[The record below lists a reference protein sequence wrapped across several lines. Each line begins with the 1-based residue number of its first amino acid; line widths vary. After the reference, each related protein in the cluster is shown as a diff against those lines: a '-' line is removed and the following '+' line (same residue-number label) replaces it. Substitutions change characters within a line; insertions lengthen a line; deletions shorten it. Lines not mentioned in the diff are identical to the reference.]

1 MKLLLKAL
9 LFVGLAIGSSANATS
24 LTAPSAASSFSPAT
38 TSKNDLENTQPVFL
52 PVQQAFKVEAVLDK
66 QRLNLLWTIADG
78 YYLYRKS
85 LKVNALS
92 PSVQIDTPVFA
103 EGTLK
108 WDEYFEA
115 DVVVYYDQT
124 SFEVPFSSD
133 KAQFQLQLESQGCA
147 DAGLC
152 YPPRKQIITIDLTA
166 GTAVVREQTTK
177 PLGSVPADKST
188 STPLWLIL
196 LFALAGG
203 LILNLMPCVF
213 PVLSIKVLSFTQ
225 QHQTNSE
232 RQLHAT
238 AYTAGVVGTFV
249 AIAAIMLFLRA
260 GGEAVGWGFQLQSP
274 IFVIFLVFLFVF
286 LGLSLSGYVQL
297 FSGLMS
303 LGQSSQPNNSLGSS
317 FLTGV
322 LATTVA
328 SPCTAPFMGPAL
340 GFTISQPSAV
350 ALLVFAF
357 LGLGMALPFVILS
370 LVPSLTQKLPKPGQW
385 MDNLKQF
392 LAFPI
397 YLTAIWLLWIV
408 GKQTNVD
415 IVIDICVGIIVM
427 VIAIWLWQRASGNKL
442 IKLIAI
448 VLFIGAFAF
457 PISKLE
463 DNQPPRWQDYSAQ
476 RLAELRQSG
485 QAVFVNLSAD
495 WCITC
500 LVNEKISMG
509 ESFYQSLQD
518 NNITYLKGDWTNKDP
533 EITELLNQYNRNGV
547 PLYLVFPKGSGSA
560 EILPQILSKS
570 SLIEALNRVN

>member
-9 LFVGLAIGSSANATS
+9 LFVGLSIGSSANATS
-24 LTAPSAASSFSPAT
+24 LTAPSAAGSFSPAT

-213 PVLSIKVLSFTQ
+213 PVLSIKVLSFNPATSNQ
-225 QHQTNSE
+225 Q
-232 RQLHAT
+232 
-238 AYTAGVVGTFV
+238 
-249 AIAAIMLFLRA
+249 
-260 GGEAVGWGFQLQSP
+260 
-274 IFVIFLVFLFVF
+274 
-286 LGLSLSGYVQL
+286 
-297 FSGLMS
+297 
-303 LGQSSQPNNSLGSS
+303 
-317 FLTGV
+317 
-322 LATTVA
+322 
-328 SPCTAPFMGPAL
+328 
-340 GFTISQPSAV
+340 
-350 ALLVFAF
+350 
-357 LGLGMALPFVILS
+357 
-370 LVPSLTQKLPKPGQW
+370 
-385 MDNLKQF
+385 
-392 LAFPI
+392 
-397 YLTAIWLLWIV
+397 
-408 GKQTNVD
+408 
-415 IVIDICVGIIVM
+415 
-427 VIAIWLWQRASGNKL
+427 
-442 IKLIAI
+442 
-448 VLFIGAFAF
+448 
-457 PISKLE
+457 
-463 DNQPPRWQDYSAQ
+463 
-476 RLAELRQSG
+476 
-485 QAVFVNLSAD
+485 
-495 WCITC
+495 
-500 LVNEKISMG
+500 
-509 ESFYQSLQD
+509 
-518 NNITYLKGDWTNKDP
+518 
-533 EITELLNQYNRNGV
+533 
-547 PLYLVFPKGSGSA
+547 
-560 EILPQILSKS
+560 
-570 SLIEALNRVN
+570 

>member
-1 MKLLLKAL
+1 MKLLLKVML
-9 LFVGLAIGSSANATS
+9 LIGLAMASSAYATS
-24 LTAPSAASSFSPAT
+24 LTAASAAGSFSSAT
-38 TSKNDLENTQPVFL
+38 KSNNDLSNTQPVFL
-52 PVQQAFKVEAVLDK
+52 PVQQAFQVDALVENQSLK
-66 QRLNLLWTIADG
+66 LNWTIADG

-85 LKVNALS
+85 LKLNS
-92 PSVQIDTPVFA
+92 TDHSVQVSTPIFA
-103 EGTLK
+103 DGLLK

-115 DVVVYYDQT
+115 DVEVYYGQT

-133 KAQFQLQLESQGCA
+133 KTQFQLQLESQGCA

-152 YPPRKQIITIDLTA
+152 YPPRKQIIDIDLAT
-166 GTAVVREQTTK
+166 GTAEVSEQPTK
-177 PLGSVPADKST
+177 SLDSVPAKT
-188 STPLWLIL
+188 IASTPLWLMLI
-196 LFALAGG
+196 FALVGG

-225 QHQTNSE
+225 QHQTNFE
-232 RQLHAT
+232 RQLHGV

-260 GGEAVGWGFQLQSP
+260 GGEAIGWGFQLQSP
-274 IFVIFLVFLFVF
+274 TFVIFLVFLFVL
-286 LGLSLSGYVQL
+286 LGLSLSGYIQL

-303 LGQSSQPNNSLGSS
+303 LGQSSQPNNGLGSS

-340 GFTISQPSAV
+340 GFTISQTSAV

-397 YLTAIWLLWIV
+397 YLTAAWLLWIV
-408 GKQTNVD
+408 GQQTSVD
-415 IVIDICVGIIVM
+415 IVIAICVGIILMVM
-427 VIAIWLWQRASGNKL
+427 AIWLWQRASGNKL
-442 IKLIAI
+442 IKVLAI
-448 VLFIGAFAF
+448 ILLIGAFVF
-457 PISKLE
+457 PIGQLE
-463 DNQPPRWQDYSAQ
+463 DKSEPRWQDYSAQ

-485 QAVFVNLSAD
+485 EAVFVNLSAD

-500 LVNEKISMG
+500 LVNEKVSMG
-509 ESFYQSLQD
+509 ESFYQTLQD

-533 EITELLNQYNRNGV
+533 EITKLLNQYNRNGV
-547 PLYLVFPKGSGSA
+547 PLYLVFPKGAGSA
-560 EILPQILSKS
+560 EILPQILSKRG
-570 SLIEALNRVN
+570 LIEALKRVN

>member
-1 MKLLLKAL
+1 MKLLLKVL
-9 LFVGLAIGSSANATS
+9 LFFVLAIGSSAYATS
-24 LTAPSAASSFSPAT
+24 LTASSAADSFSSAT
-38 TSKNDLENTQPVFL
+38 TSNTLGNTQPVFL
-52 PVQQAFKVEAVLDK
+52 PVQQAFQVEAVLDN
-66 QRLNLLWTIADG
+66 QRLNLHWTIADG

-85 LKVNALS
+85 LKLNPLT
-92 PSVQIDTPVFA
+92 PSVQIETPVFA
-103 EGTLK
+103 EGKQK

-124 SFEVPFSSD
+124 SFEVSFSSD
-133 KAQFQLQLESQGCA
+133 KTQFQLQLESQGCA

-152 YPPRKQIITIDLTA
+152 YPPRKQIIDIDLTA
-166 GTAVVREQTTK
+166 GTAVVSEQTTK
-177 PLGSVPADKST
+177 PLDSAST
-188 STPLWLIL
+188 DNIASTPLWLIL

-225 QHQTNSE
+225 QHQTNSG
-232 RQLHAT
+232 RQLHAA

-260 GGEAVGWGFQLQSP
+260 GGEAIGWGFQLQSP
-274 IFVIFLVFLFVF
+274 IFVIFLVFLFVL

-340 GFTISQPSAV
+340 GFAISQTYVV

-397 YLTAIWLLWIV
+397 YLTAIWLLWVV
-408 GKQTNVD
+408 GKQTSVD
-415 IVIDICVGIIVM
+415 IIIAICVGIILMVM
-427 VIAIWLWQRASGNKL
+427 AIWLWQRVSGNKL
-442 IKLIAI
+442 IRLITIA
-448 VLFIGAFAF
+448 LFIGAFVF

-463 DNQPPRWQDYSAQ
+463 DNQPPRWQNYSAQ
-476 RLAELRQSG
+476 RLADLRQSG

-500 LVNEKISMG
+500 MVNEKISMG
-509 ESFYQSLQD
+509 ESFYQTLQD
-518 NNITYLKGDWTNKDP
+518 NDITYLKGDWTNKDP
-533 EITELLNQYNRNGV
+533 EITKLLNQYNRNGV

-570 SLIEALNRVN
+570 GLIEALNRVN